1 MTKTEAVAH
10 TNSVRALAEML
21 EITVQAVYDW
31 PEIIPEAMA
40 ARLEK
45 LTEGQLA
52 YDHIFY
58 MNLKKEQKQAA

>member
-1 MTKTEAVAH
+1 MTKTEAVAY

-45 LTEGQLA
+45 LTEGKLS
-52 YDHIFY
+52 YDHVFY